1 MIAETVLITGLCLVG
16 AAVVAGALY
25 LTRGKAPT
33 TILWIKVS
41 PGILVLCICLFI
53 LGKFG
58 AYHYTALG
66 LCVGMGLLVMGGV
79 FTLFVEQAMNP
90 LTRVIEQIAGGT
102 DQIVVA
108 SGQLLLSSQSLSDGA
123 NEQASSIEE
132 TSSSLEEM
140 ASMTQQNVGHSKE
153 AMSLVGRSMEKLKE
167 ANGLMKSL
175 IESMEN
181 TSAASDDVSKI
192 IKTIDQIAFQTNL
205 LALNAAVEAARA
217 GEAGAGF
224 SVVAEEVR
232 NLAMRS
238 SEASLSTQEL
248 ITDVIKKIEA
258 GTGLVER
265 TDDCYREVAI
275 NVQKTNNLM
284 DEIVS
289 ASQEQAQGIEQINTA
304 VAEIDKVTQQN
315 AANAEESASASRQ
328 MSVQAQK
335 MRDLVEGTAGVGAD
349 AGHLGGGGAGFAR
362 TVRQAVIPRMFGQKG
377 EKVLLKIAH
386 GK

>member
-1 MIAETVLITGLCLVG
+1 MIAEIAVVTGLCLVG
-16 AAVVAGALY
+16 AAVVAGILY
-25 LTRGKAPT
+25 LTYGKAPS
-33 TILWIKVS
+33 TILWLKVS
-41 PGILVLCICLFI
+41 PGILVLCVCLFT

-58 AYHYTALG
+58 AYNYTALG
-66 LCVGMGLLVMGGV
+66 LCAGIGLLVMGGI
-79 FTLFVEQAMNP
+79 FTLFVEQAMYP
-90 LTRVIEQIAGGT
+90 LTHVIERIAGGT

-108 SGQLLLSSQSLSDGA
+108 SGQLSSSSQSLSDGA

-153 AMSLVGRSMEKLKE
+153 AMSLIGTSMEKLKE

-238 SEASLSTQEL
+238 SEASLNTQEL
-248 ITDVIKKIEA
+248 IMDVIKKIEA

-275 NVQKTNNLM
+275 NVQKANNLM
-284 DEIVS
+284 DEIVN

-304 VAEIDKVTQQN
+304 VAEIDKVIQQN
-315 AANAEESASASRQ
+315 AANAEESASASRK
-328 MSVQAQK
+328 MNTQAQK
-335 MRDLVEGTAGVGAD
+335 MRDLVGGTAGVV
-349 AGHLGGGGAGFAR
+349 AGTGQHEAGVAEFTRIAK
-362 TVRQAVIPRMFGQKG
+362 QAVMPEILRQKRAPH
-377 EKVLLKIAH
+377 LLKITR
-386 GK
+386 